1 MFEHYSAHYCGYI
14 SRCDHNIR
22 TQSTQ
27 ETIPM
32 GALGLFTPTLP
43 LLAGLGI
50 LTLLTPQK
58 AQGVILDRWD
68 FRLNMYKVVQLWV
81 ISP

>member
-1 MFEHYSAHYCGYI
+1 MFEHYSAHYCWYI
-14 SRCDHNIR
+14 SRCDHNIG

-32 GALGLFTPTLP
+32 GALSLFTPILP
-43 LLAGLGI
+43 LLALGI

-58 AQGVILDRWD
+58 AQGVILDRWEFD
-68 FRLNMYKVVQLWV
+68 
-81 ISP
+81 